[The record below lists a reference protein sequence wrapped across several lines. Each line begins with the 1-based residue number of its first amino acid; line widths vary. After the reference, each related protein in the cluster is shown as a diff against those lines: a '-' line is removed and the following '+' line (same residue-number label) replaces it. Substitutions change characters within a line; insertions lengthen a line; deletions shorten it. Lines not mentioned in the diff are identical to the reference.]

1 MDYIHFIFEDI
12 LVSHGDDDMEV
23 KLDSRPERRVVVGGE
38 EWYDRGWGH
47 FNYDIKCLE
56 VSLRYSNNSL

>member
-38 EWYDRGWGH
+38 VWYDRGWGH
-47 FNYDIKCLE
+47 FNYDIK
-56 VSLRYSNNSL
+56 